1 MDFRQN
7 VSARGQPKIDK
18 LPYDFPRCLCVR
30 ESAECN
36 ESSHPLGRIERF
48 AKPDLLGPTDPP
60 AAHYDLTF
68 VNDRGLSRRNGSLR
82 LVQSIPRAIIVALRQ
97 CRACTSHAA
106 AALDRYIGSLFF

>member
-7 VSARGQPKIDK
+7 VSARGQPKIDN

-36 ESSHPLGRIERF
+36 ESFHPLGRNERF

-60 AAHYDLTF
+60 AAHYDVTF
-68 VNDRGLSRRNGSLR
+68 VNDRGLSRSNGSLR
-82 LVQSIPRAIIVALRQ
+82 LVQTNPPPTLVQRRQ
-97 CRACTSHAA
+97 CRPPTPLAVPGLVRFICAPA
-106 AALDRYIGSLFF
+106 F